1 MPEKTLAKDCTIN
14 SFAVQADFNIERVFY
29 LHIHQLI
36 SNTYLQRHFC
46 ERAFQIIQ
54 NKKKSFLEPPFLKAD
69 NYLSSSLFVYSV
81 FRNMVRNEMVFG
93 LLSRSLRRN
102 KTNV

>member
-36 SNTYLQRHFC
+36 SNTYLQRHFVK
-46 ERAFQIIQ
+46 EHF
-54 NKKKSFLEPPFLKAD
+54 K
-69 NYLSSSLFVYSV
+69 
-81 FRNMVRNEMVFG
+81 
-93 LLSRSLRRN
+93 
-102 KTNV
+102 